1 MTDAMARHT
10 RLRDPNLIR
19 HVMSRGNGKM
29 RIFLDEDDYQKFF
42 RVLHEVLDRYDVE
55 CWDFCAM
62 PNHYHLTLRN
72 RRPNLSDALQ
82 HLNGEYATWWNAAHQ
97 RVGHVFQGRYK
108 DQIVQDDDY
117 VRSLTRYI
125 ALNPV
130 RAGLVDRPE
139 QWPWSS
145 YRCTAGLC
153 ATPSFLASERVLARF
168 GATTLEERR
177 RQYTAHVLQSSDEE
191 EVKIASFRSRLRV
204 IGTRE
209 FKLAL
214 LSKEAP
220 SAPSP
225 SSGIATFGFI

>member
-1 MTDAMARHT
+1 MARHK
-10 RLRDPNLIR
+10 RLRDAGLIR

-29 RIFLDEDDYQKFF
+29 RIFLEEDDYQKFF
-42 RVLHEVLDRYDVE
+42 RVLHDVLDRYDVE

-62 PNHYHLTLRN
+62 PNHYHLTLQN
-72 RRPNLSDALQ
+72 RSPNLPEALR
-82 HLNGEYATWWNAAHQ
+82 HLNGEYATWWNTAHQ
-97 RVGHVFQGRYK
+97 RVGHVFQGRYT

-145 YRCTAGLC
+145 YRCVAGLC
-153 ATPSFLASERVLARF
+153 ATPAFLLADRVLERF
-168 GATTLEERR
+168 AAGTLEEQR
-177 RQYTAHVLQSSDEE
+177 RQYIAHVLQRSAEE
-191 EVKIASFRSRLRV
+191 EVRIATFRSRQRI

-214 LSKEAP
+214 LNRAA
-220 SAPSP
+220 SAPTSSP
-225 SSGIATFGFI
+225 SKIATFGFI